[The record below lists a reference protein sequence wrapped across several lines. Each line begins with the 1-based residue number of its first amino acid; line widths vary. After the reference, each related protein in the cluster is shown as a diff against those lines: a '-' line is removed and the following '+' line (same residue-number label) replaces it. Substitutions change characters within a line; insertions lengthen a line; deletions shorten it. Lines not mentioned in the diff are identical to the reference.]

1 MLNLLAPL
9 LWARGRAPIAGID
22 GAMAGSLPVA
32 PSAAERA
39 ASASTVFAFVVRI
52 SPKRS
57 VGGYREES
65 DRFFAALVFPA
76 KTHFVKAKKAL
87 AMLSKNSG

>member
-1 MLNLLAPL
+1 MREAA
-9 LWARGRAPIAGID
+9 ARGPLSYI
-22 GAMAGSLPVA
+22 
-32 PSAAERA
+32 
-39 ASASTVFAFVVRI
+39 SASDSLTARLDGHIKTQVCRALRI